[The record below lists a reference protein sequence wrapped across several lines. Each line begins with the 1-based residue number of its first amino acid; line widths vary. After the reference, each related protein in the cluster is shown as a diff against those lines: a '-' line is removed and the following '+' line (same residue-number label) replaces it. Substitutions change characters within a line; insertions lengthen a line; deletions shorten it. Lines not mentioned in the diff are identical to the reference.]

1 MSGAAAGKVPPPAP
15 LGDGVNI
22 EQGIND
28 NELLLAFSPW
38 GLSQYCTTLALRLGF
53 LG

>member
-1 MSGAAAGKVPPPAP
+1 MSGAAAGKVPPPAA

-28 NELLLAFSPW
+28 NELLLAFSPR
-38 GLSQYCTTLALRLGF
+38 GLSWSCTTLALRLGF

>member
-1 MSGAAAGKVPPPAP
+1 MSGAAAGKVPPPAA

-28 NELLLAFSPW
+28 NELLLAFSW